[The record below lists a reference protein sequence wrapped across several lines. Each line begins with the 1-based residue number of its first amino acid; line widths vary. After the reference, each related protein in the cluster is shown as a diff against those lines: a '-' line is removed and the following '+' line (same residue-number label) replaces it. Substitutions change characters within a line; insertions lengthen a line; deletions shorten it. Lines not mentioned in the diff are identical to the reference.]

1 MEDALV
7 QDVKI
12 LDKLL
17 NSPLLLDKYPVIN
30 YVSVERYGGIVDV
43 VLIPNDEKEY
53 FKLRD
58 EIKLYVWNISKMAG
72 VESRFN
78 VYP

>member
-1 MEDALV
+1 MEDALI
-7 QDVKI
+7 QEVKI

-30 YVSVERYGGIVDV
+30 YVSIERYGSIVDV
-43 VLIPNDEKEY
+43 VLILNDTKEY

-58 EIKLYVWNISKMAG
+58 EILLYIWNISKMAG